1 MTPVRST
8 GFRVAALVCCGLL
21 LISVFFI
28 GVGDLGG
35 FYGFVPVLIGILLT
49 ALAWVYPRLG
59 GSLLVLVGLSIGGVI
74 GFFMA
79 AWADWESGGSGGE
92 SVIGFVL
99 MGIVF
104 TGWLFAIPGALFIAA
119 GVRERRPSE
128 VAAVTTTQQ

>member
-59 GSLLVLVGLSIGGVI
+59 GFLLVLVGLSIGGVI

-79 AWADWESGGSGGE
+79 AWGGE
-92 SVIGFVL
+92 MVIGFVL

-119 GVRERRPSE
+119 GVRERRPSD
-128 VAAVTTTQQ
+128 VAAVTTTQH

>member
-8 GFRVAALVCCGLL
+8 GIRVAALVCCGLL

-35 FYGFVPVLIGILLT
+35 FYAFVPVLIGTLLT

-74 GFFMA
+74 GFFMG
-79 AWADWESGGSGGE
+79 AWGGE
-92 SVIGFVL
+92 MVIGFVL